1 MDLSQK
7 IVTARKTKG
16 LTQEQ
21 LADSANVT
29 VRTIQRIESGES
41 IPRSYTLKT
50 IATVLD
56 TSFEELAANTE
67 SSTTVAADSL
77 NLPTAS
83 GNEDGKHFLQIL
95 CLSCFS
101 YIVIPFIHFLVPAWL
116 LKRSKPQNPTI
127 IAFAR
132 KVIIVQVYWL
142 VALHSLLLLT
152 LGYNLI
158 RAAYF
163 QKTMLV
169 NYLWPFLAMYF
180 LNIIIIIA
188 SILRIK
194 KTNFSFQP
202 AA

>member
-7 IVTARKTKG
+7 IVIARKKKG

-56 TSFEELAANTE
+56 SSFEELTADTGETSPANP
-67 SSTTVAADSL
+67 V
-77 NLPTAS
+77 NLPVAS
-83 GNEDGKHFLQIL
+83 GGEDGKHFLQIL

-101 YIVIPFIHFLVPAWL
+101 YLVIPFIHFLVPAFL
-116 LKRSKPQNPTI
+116 LKRSKEQNPAI

-132 KVIIVQVYWL
+132 RVIIIQVYWL
-142 VALHSLLLLT
+142 VALNSLMLLT
-152 LGYNLI
+152 LAYNLI

-180 LNIIIIIA
+180 LNIIIITA

-194 KTNFSFQP
+194 KADFSLQP
-202 AA
+202 AI